1 MASFQSIIVVFA
13 IILLIICLIFIG
25 IALVES
31 KNSSQWPPIVGECPD
46 YWIDTSGNGA
56 NCVNVRKLGTCK
68 NGNGVSPNNSSMAMN
83 FTVSPYTGSGGTCAK
98 YTWANRCGITW
109 DGITSGIANPC
120 TATTTSTT
128 S

>member
-1 MASFQSIIVVFA
+1 MASFQSIVVVIA

-25 IALVES
+25 LSLVKS

-46 YWIDTSGNGA
+46 YWTDTSGNGA
-56 NCVNVRKLGTCK
+56 NCVNIKKLGTCTTG
-68 NGNGVSPNNSSMAMN
+68 GNGVSPSDSIMAMN
-83 FTVSPYTGSGGTCAK
+83 FTVAPYIGSVGTCAK

-120 TATTTSTT
+120 TTTA
-128 S
+128 